1 MSGVPH
7 ESGPGDGS
15 AFESRAAV
23 VADLDRSRHNEA
35 LLETVIAAAPVGLV
49 FVDAELRVARVN
61 DQALEQFGMRLE
73 AFLGH
78 PVADLVPRGST
89 VVEDY
94 YLPVLRDGITIEDRR
109 VTVHVGGVDRY
120 LKMSHYPLRLAD
132 GPPVGV
138 GVVIEDM
145 TDFVQSER
153 NLERLLKAESDARRR
168 MEVAHRDVLAR
179 AEELRATQRRL
190 LERTGLMRAI
200 ADMSQDPIFVVGRD
214 LTYVVV
220 NQAFARLLERPPE
233 RLIGLTHSAVLS
245 SDLALL
251 AQERDAQVLA
261 TGQASVHNET
271 MELEDGVTRDFV
283 TTRSPWLVDG
293 EIAGVIG
300 FARDVTERN
309 PSDRMRDRRLAASQ
323 AAELSARATLERLVD
338 QNRRLQELDRTK
350 DDLLATISHDFRTP
364 LTSIMG
370 YTSLLL
376 AAEGLDERRRRYVTV
391 IDRNSARL
399 LSLVEGLLLLAQHKA
414 GAATQSRLVDIAAV
428 ARESVLSLSP
438 LAEDK
443 RVTLRCEQSGPA
455 PIMGDPENLGRM
467 VDNLVANA
475 IKYVHEEG
483 HVEVSLT
490 RLDGWIVLKVRD
502 NGPGIAPEKQ
512 AQIFDRFAR
521 AREAGTGGTPG
532 FGLGLPIARAVAE
545 AHGGT
550 IGVDSSPGAGTTF
563 WVRLPAPA

>member
-1 MSGVPH
+1 
-7 ESGPGDGS
+7 
-15 AFESRAAV
+15 
-23 VADLDRSRHNEA
+23 
-35 LLETVIAAAPVGLV
+35 
-49 FVDAELRVARVN
+49 
-61 DQALEQFGMRLE
+61 LE
-73 AFLGH
+73 AVLGR
-78 PVADLVPRGST
+78 PVTDIVPPGT
-89 VVEDY
+89 TIVDDY
-94 YLPVLRDGITIEDRR
+94 YLPVLRDGITIEGRML
-109 VTVHVGGVDRY
+109 TVQVGGVDRY
-120 LKMSHYPLRLAD
+120 LKMSHYPVRLAD

-145 TDFVQSER
+145 TDYVQSEQ
-153 NLERLLKAESDARRR
+153 NLERLLKAESEARRR

-179 AEELRATQRRL
+179 AEELRATQRSL

-200 ADMSQDPIFVVGRD
+200 ADLSQDPIFVVGREG
-214 LTYVVV
+214 TYVIV

-233 RLIGLTHSAVLS
+233 RLIGSDHRGVLS
-245 SDLALL
+245 RDLAPL
-251 AQERDAQVLA
+251 AHERDAQVLA

-271 MELEDGVTRDFV
+271 MELDDGVTRDFV

-309 PSDRMRDRRLAASQ
+309 PLDRMRDRRLAASQ
-323 AAELSARATLERLVD
+323 AAELTARATLERLFD

-376 AAEGLDERRRRYVTV
+376 AAEGLDERWRRYVTV
-391 IDRNSARL
+391 IDRNSERL
-399 LSLVEGLLLLAQHKA
+399 LSLVEGLLLLAQHQA
-414 GAATQSRLVDIAAV
+414 GAAATQSRSVDIAAV
-428 ARESVLSLSP
+428 ARESVLSLRP

-443 RVTLRCEQSGPA
+443 HVTLRCEKAGPA
-455 PIMGDPENLGRM
+455 PILGDPENLGRM
-467 VDNLVANA
+467 VDNLVENA
-475 IKYVHEEG
+475 IKYVHKDG
-483 HVEVSLT
+483 HVEVSLA

-512 AQIFDRFAR
+512 VRIFDRFER
-521 AREAGTGGTPG
+521 ARDPETGGVPG

-550 IGVDSSPGAGTTF
+550 IGVDSSPGTGTTF
-563 WVRLPAPA
+563 WVRLPAAV

>member
-1 MSGVPH
+1 MPP
-7 ESGPGDGS
+7 EPEDGS
-15 AFESRAAV
+15 AFVSRAAV
-23 VADLDRSRHNEA
+23 AADLLRCRHNEA

-49 FVDAELRVARVN
+49 FVDAELRVARIN
-61 DQALEQFGMRLE
+61 DQALEQFGLSLE
-73 AFLGH
+73 AVLGH
-78 PVADLVPRGST
+78 PVTDITQQGSPILD
-89 VVEDY
+89 DY
-94 YLPVLRDGITIEDRR
+94 YLPVLRDGITVEDRR
-109 VTVHVGGVDRY
+109 VTVQIGGVERY
-120 LKMSHYPLRLAD
+120 LKMSHYPVRLAD
-132 GPPVGV
+132 GPVVGV

-145 TDFVQSER
+145 TDHVQSEQS
-153 NLERLLKAESDARRR
+153 LGRLLKAESDARRR

-190 LERTGLMRAI
+190 LERTGLMRTI
-200 ADMSQDPIFVVGRD
+200 ADMSQDPMFVVGRE
-214 LTYVVV
+214 LTYVIV
-220 NQAFARLLERPPE
+220 NQAFARLLESPPD
-233 RLIGLTHSAVLS
+233 RLIGSTHSAVLPR
-245 SDLALL
+245 DLARL
-251 AQERDAQVLA
+251 AHERDVQVLA

-271 MELEDGVTRDFV
+271 IELGDGVTHDVV
-283 TTRSPWLVDG
+283 TTRSPWVVDG

-309 PSDRMRDRRLAASQ
+309 PVDRMRDRRLAASQ
-323 AAELSARATLERLVD
+323 AAELSARATLQRLFN

-376 AAEGLDERRRRYVTV
+376 AAEGLDERWRRYVTV

-399 LSLVEGLLLLAQHKA
+399 LSLVEGLLLLAQHQA
-414 GAATQSRLVDIAAV
+414 GAAATRSRLVDIFAV
-428 ARESVLSLSP
+428 ARESVLSLRP

-443 RVTLRCEQSGPA
+443 RVTLRCEQHGPA
-455 PIMGDPENLGRM
+455 PILGDPENLGRM
-467 VDNLVANA
+467 VDNLVGNA

-483 HVEVSLT
+483 HVEVSLK
-490 RLDGWIVLKVRD
+490 RLDGWIELKVRD

-512 AQIFDRFAR
+512 ARIFDRFAR
-521 AREAGTGGTPG
+521 ARDAGTSGVPG

-550 IGVDSSPGAGTTF
+550 IGVDSSPGTGTTF
-563 WVRLPAPA
+563 WVRLPAAA